1 MIGPR
6 RRTTQ
11 QWADALLAQ
20 EEFTLEEFVAL
31 NSVYTRVAAERTAE
45 QVEQLRKDVDQLKAR
60 CERTDGRLE
69 RLELFLV
76 EQFPAYPLTQQDI
89 PNLIEYR
96 RRLDHNVMV
105 LRQIEGPEDNHR

>member
-1 MIGPR
+1 MIGPK

-20 EEFTLEEFVAL
+20 DDFTLEEFVAL
-31 NSVYTRVAAERTAE
+31 NSIYTRVAAERTAE
-45 QVEQLRKDVDQLKAR
+45 QVEQLRRDVDQLKAR

-69 RLELFLV
+69 RLELFMV
-76 EQFPAYPLTQQDI
+76 EEHKTYPLTQADI

-105 LRQIEGPEDNHR
+105 LRQIAPPENGQ